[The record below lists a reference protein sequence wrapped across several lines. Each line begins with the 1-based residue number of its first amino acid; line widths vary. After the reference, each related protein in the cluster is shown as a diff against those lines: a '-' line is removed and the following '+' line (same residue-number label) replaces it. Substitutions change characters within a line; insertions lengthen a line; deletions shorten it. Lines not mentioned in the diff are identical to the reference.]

1 MFSPVSYSP
10 PLPPPRPS
18 PSVRDMA
25 AAGYFRALALWL
37 NEPLTPQ
44 GIFVKVQAARPGCLK
59 LTVEFERPPLKDRLL
74 RFLCHR
80 VWVLNSELIEGIHV
94 IARPIG
100 SQRLAWQKRI
110 RIVTPAVKRRRAP
123 QQGLQR
129 PQSQALN
136 PTAMGKK
143 VIHLSGHQL
152 KTLRNLMITGSAVA
166 AFMLGCLLET
176 LMAGTTPRLPGFP
189 VQLPQSQALDRTHD
203 VSGAPPD
210 QSLEWDGDVT
220 SVNYRSPDH
229 ANGSGAEASGMS
241 PNAQPLRPTVVDAAL
256 EPVGVIQHHLPDGV
270 SSEKVTLLFGGDVSL
285 DNLAYDELA
294 DSGGLFVEVEDY
306 LQADLSMVTLGSP
319 LATAATTLEEELH
332 ERNRPDAVNLLAE
345 SGIDIV
351 NLTNDS
357 LMEHG
362 TQGLDETLTAL
373 DSKGIYRVGA
383 GRNETEARRP
393 EVIDVKGKRIAY
405 LSYSMGGDRS
415 AFEDRAGT
423 NAQDIKEI
431 MEDIQA
437 LRPEVDWIV
446 VNYRWMEF
454 VTETPN
460 DTQTN
465 LARMAIEQ
473 GADVV
478 VGYHPDVI
486 QGAEVYKGRPIAYS
500 VGDFVF
506 ETENSL
512 ADQDSAMLKV
522 SLKQDQMK
530 VEFVPVR
537 VQDSLPK
544 LLKGPEGEAVL
555 DAIQQASQQFEK
567 PMKSPM
573 VLDLKE
579 KAPEVPE
586 VHDPESPFVTP
597 DAEDTLSIPAEAP
610 IAPEPE
616 TKPTDSKSPAS
627 ADSAPAHPPTPIA
640 PDATPET
647 SPPSEPVDLMEQLDL
662 DKLDWGPKP
671 SDGQQEFRPIPQK
684 PRDSQS
690 EDIESGPLPGLRL
703 FQESSQPVQPDAI
716 ATAPTELTRTDQAE
730 MVPLADP
737 ERDAESTSTLPAPVP
752 AQAGEGP
759 TGIDPAPARAV
770 AELPPEARGLQ
781 PEPLT
786 SPTDLLKK
794 AGSDQPVDQGR
805 GSKLLVSHGAPQA
818 DSQD

>member
-1 MFSPVSYSP
+1 MFSPVSYLP
-10 PLPPPRPS
+10 PSPPPRPS

-59 LTVEFERPPLKDRLL
+59 LTVEFERPPIKDRLL

-100 SQRLAWQKRI
+100 SQRMIWQKRI
-110 RIVTPAVKRRRAP
+110 RIVTPAVKQRRSSQRVP
-123 QQGLQR
+123 QR
-129 PQSQALN
+129 PQG
-136 PTAMGKK
+136 PYPMVRGMGQK
-143 VIHLSGHQL
+143 VVQLSGHQL

-166 AFMLGCLLET
+166 AFMLGCLLEA
-176 LMAGTTPRLPGFP
+176 LMAGTTPLLPGLP
-189 VQLPQSQALDRTHD
+189 VQLPPSQALEPSNDEGKTFPAQGSNLSR
-203 VSGAPPD
+203 
-210 QSLEWDGDVT
+210 EVT
-220 SVNYRSPDH
+220 AIDYRSPENAD
-229 ANGSGAEASGMS
+229 GSGAEDAEAV
-241 PNAQPLRPTVVDAAL
+241 PHDQLKRPTVVDAAL

-270 SSEKVTLLFGGDVSL
+270 ASEDVTLLFGGDVAL

-294 DSGGLFVEVEDY
+294 DSGGLFAEVEDY

-437 LRPEVDWIV
+437 LRPGVDWIV

-512 ADQDSAMLKV
+512 EDQDSAMLKV

-537 VQDSLPK
+537 VQDSIPK
-544 LLKGPEGEAVL
+544 PLKGPEGEAVL
-555 DAIQQASQQFEK
+555 EAIQQASQQFEK
-567 PMKSPM
+567 PMQSPI

-579 KAPEVPE
+579 KAPAVPE

-597 DAEDTLSIPAEAP
+597 EAEDTLSIPAETP
-610 IAPEPE
+610 TAPEPE
-616 TKPTDSKSPAS
+616 TRPAGSDAPAS
-627 ADSAPAHPPTPIA
+627 ADSAPADPPTPIA
-640 PDATPET
+640 PDATSET
-647 SPPSEPVDLMEQLDL
+647 STPSEPVDLMEQLDL

-684 PRDSQS
+684 HRDSPS
-690 EDIESGPLPGLRL
+690 EDRESGPLPGLRL
-703 FQESSQPVQPDAI
+703 FPESSQSVQPEPV
-716 ATAPTELTRTDQAE
+716 ATAPTEPTRSNQAE
-730 MVPLADP
+730 MVAPDS
-737 ERDAESTSTLPAPVP
+737 EVDAESIATPPVLAE
-752 AQAGEGP
+752 AQAGKVL
-759 TGIDPAPARAV
+759 TGIDAVPAGAV
-770 AELPPEARGLQ
+770 AELPAEARGLQ
-781 PEPLT
+781 LKPLT
-786 SPTDLLKK
+786 SPTDLFKK
-794 AGSDQPVDQGR
+794 SGSDQPADHGR
-805 GSKLLVSHGAPQA
+805 GSKLLVSQGAPQA